1 MRLRVDAK
9 DFHARVPVTTTT
21 TATTTKTRDG
31 EERLVVRV
39 DVWDGTHGVRFVAA
53 DDSLLR
59 GGGRGHF
66 FNGEKQNEKENA
78 SKALISAAVE
88 KREYH

>member
-9 DFHARVPVTTTT
+9 DFHVRDFTITITT
-21 TATTTKTRDG
+21 TRDG

-59 GGGRGHF
+59 GG
-66 FNGEKQNEKENA
+66 
-78 SKALISAAVE
+78 S
-88 KREYH
+88 

>member
-9 DFHARVPVTTTT
+9 DFHVRDFTITITTT
-21 TATTTKTRDG
+21 TRDG

-59 GGGRGHF
+59 GG
-66 FNGEKQNEKENA
+66 
-78 SKALISAAVE
+78 S
-88 KREYH
+88 

>member
-21 TATTTKTRDG
+21 TTTTKTRDG

-66 FNGEKQNEKENA
+66 FCFPTARVKFFF
-78 SKALISAAVE
+78 
-88 KREYH
+88 